1 MSINY
6 QILKKRY
13 LNLFDYNEEYF
24 NSIMTDVLFAYSEIA
39 EILEKNK
46 INNVLEV
53 GSGTGVLINVLKDN
67 FKNIKFT
74 GLDPNQSGFHNY
86 EKISKKLLQNNDSI
100 NVIKSPIGKFET
112 KEKYDLI
119 FSFNVFEHIESQSEY
134 ISKTNELLAVNGKN
148 IIFAP
153 NYDFPYEPHF
163 ILPIIINKK
172 ITHTL
177 FSRIIKDH
185 ETKTKEEGLWNALNF
200 TGKKGIEKILTANN
214 CKYFFDYG
222 IKKRML
228 DRVINDK
235 AFRKRQGF
243 AAILAIISRFLFL
256 DKILFDFFKIP
267 FPYMKLTIVK

>member
-100 NVIKSPIGKFET
+100 NVIKSPI
-112 KEKYDLI
+112 
-119 FSFNVFEHIESQSEY
+119 FS
-134 ISKTNELLAVNGKN
+134 L
-148 IIFAP
+148 
-153 NYDFPYEPHF
+153 
-163 ILPIIINKK
+163 
-172 ITHTL
+172 L
-177 FSRIIKDH
+177 FS
-185 ETKTKEEGLWNALNF
+185 
-200 TGKKGIEKILTANN
+200 
-214 CKYFFDYG
+214 
-222 IKKRML
+222 
-228 DRVINDK
+228 
-235 AFRKRQGF
+235 
-243 AAILAIISRFLFL
+243 
-256 DKILFDFFKIP
+256 
-267 FPYMKLTIVK
+267 